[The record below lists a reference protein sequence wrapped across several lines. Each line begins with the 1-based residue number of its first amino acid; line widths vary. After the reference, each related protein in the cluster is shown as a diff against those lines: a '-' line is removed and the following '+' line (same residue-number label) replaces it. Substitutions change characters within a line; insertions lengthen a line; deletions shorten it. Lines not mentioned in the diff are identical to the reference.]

1 MHKEVERVAFKEQ
14 TSRTNSK
21 LELEFQLAELVF
33 DFDNNE
39 MKISTLRRS
48 MERRMREGEGEGRRQ
63 ERRSETTAPARF
75 SYAGFFDKPTGIQ
88 LDLGT
93 SKATK

>member
-21 LELEFQLAELVF
+21 LELEFQLAKLVF

-39 MKISTLRRS
+39 IKIGTLRRWGR
-48 MERRMREGEGEGRRQ
+48 ERRREGG
-63 ERRSETTAPARF
+63 ERRKEKKEAREE
-75 SYAGFFDKPTGIQ
+75 SFDQTQ
-88 LDLGT
+88 TYTVL
-93 SKATK
+93 S